1 MILLA
6 VDTCLDACSA
16 ALVENDRVLSAVS
29 EPMHRGHQERLA
41 VMVQSLMAQAGTRF
55 DQLDRLAAT
64 VGPGSFTG
72 LRVGLA
78 FAKGLSS
85 ALSIPLVGVGTLP
98 ALAEGRPGFAAA
110 VIDARRGQVYLQA
123 FRDGRALM
131 APDALAVETAAARLA
146 ELAGD
151 GPVTLTGSGAPLLA
165 GLFPS
170 ARVETPSGPDP
181 AAIARLARLAG
192 DRPPPARPLYLRT
205 PDAKLPGGVD
215 PVWAETAG

>member
-1 MILLA
+1 VILLA

-16 ALVENDRVLSAVS
+16 ALVEDDRVLADVS

-41 VMVQSLMAQAGTRF
+41 VMVEALMTEAGVRF
-55 DQLDRLAAT
+55 DRLDRLAAT

-98 ALAEGRPGFAAA
+98 ALAEGQKGFVAA

-131 APDALAVETAAARLA
+131 APDALSVETAAARLA
-146 ELAGD
+146 ELAGP
-151 GPVTLTGSGAPLLA
+151 GPVTLIGTGAPLLA
-165 GLFPS
+165 GLFAS
-170 ARVETPSGPDP
+170 ARVETPAGPDP
-181 AAIARLARLAG
+181 VAIARLAQLAG
-192 DRPPPARPLYLRT
+192 DRLPPVRPLYLRT
-205 PDAKLPGGVD
+205 PDAKLPGGIEPAWD
-215 PVWAETAG
+215 LTP